1 MNPSQERLS
10 WDRCHFER
18 LAGEGRGCPPFLGA
32 GGAMWAM
39 LAALAM
45 VTADIGSDWSSA
57 MARGDDRVC
66 FSRVGTGSLA
76 AVGQAPTVVAEEAEV
91 CVDRLVDGTSRLAGH
106 FCGGRFCAWAS
117 EQTFGDPTKSPI
129 PTRAERRPDGRLIS
143 QRLMP
148 ISLLRDVPYG
158 STCWFYALVRKDG
171 TGTPQACGATRSKDV
186 HEELSAR
193 KFLTEHVKAAVCSD
207 TETKAKR
214 RLGDAKADGDYVISI
229 ILVDTCWAYFVGREF
244 GGLGLIELNQRGVQ
258 REHALVVVP
267 DPGDRQTLETIL
279 PS

>member
-1 MNPSQERLS
+1 
-10 WDRCHFER
+10 
-18 LAGEGRGCPPFLGA
+18 
-32 GGAMWAM
+32 MWAM

-129 PTRAERRPDGRLIS
+129 PTRA
-143 QRLMP
+143 
-148 ISLLRDVPYG
+148 V
-158 STCWFYALVRKDG
+158 
-171 TGTPQACGATRSKDV
+171 
-186 HEELSAR
+186 
-193 KFLTEHVKAAVCSD
+193 
-207 TETKAKR
+207 
-214 RLGDAKADGDYVISI
+214 
-229 ILVDTCWAYFVGREF
+229 
-244 GGLGLIELNQRGVQ
+244 
-258 REHALVVVP
+258 
-267 DPGDRQTLETIL
+267 
-279 PS
+279 

>member
-1 MNPSQERLS
+1 MEDESVPGELS

-106 FCGGRFCAWAS
+106 FCGRRFCAWAS

-143 QRLMP
+143 QR
-148 ISLLRDVPYG
+148 SLL
-158 STCWFYALVRKDG
+158 A
-171 TGTPQACGATRSKDV
+171 
-186 HEELSAR
+186 
-193 KFLTEHVKAAVCSD
+193 CSD
-207 TETKAKR
+207 C
-214 RLGDAKADGDYVISI
+214 L
-229 ILVDTCWAYFVGREF
+229 
-244 GGLGLIELNQRGVQ
+244 
-258 REHALVVVP
+258 
-267 DPGDRQTLETIL
+267 PG
-279 PS
+279 